1 MKSGYFNSYKT
12 KACFKDLIYNDK
24 FVYQV
29 WYDFGSYLKHKMVR
43 IEKKIMKTGVMER
56 GRRRE
61 EVGEIVCE
69 KVKMLLILF

>member
-1 MKSGYFNSYKT
+1 MKSGYFHSYKT

-24 FVYQV
+24 LVYQV

-56 GRRRE
+56 RRKKKRRGGRDC
-61 EVGEIVCE
+61 V
-69 KVKMLLILF
+69 